1 MKCIRDICSSRE
13 EKVMKRVF
21 KLFLLFL
28 IGGMSYMLVEMAY
41 RGHTHWTML
50 IVGGVCFV
58 LIGAQN
64 ELYTWEMPLILQC
77 IVGSLIV
84 TAVEFFG
91 GCIINIKLGW
101 EVWDYS
107 GLPCNLLGQICL
119 LFSCFWALL
128 SVPAIILDDYLRYWL
143 FGEDKPQYIL
153 F

>member
-1 MKCIRDICSSRE
+1 MKCIRDICNSRE
-13 EKVMKRVF
+13 EKMIKKILKMLV
-21 KLFLLFL
+21 LSL
-28 IGGMSYMLVEMAY
+28 IGGISYMLVEIAY

-64 ELYTWEMPLILQC
+64 ELYTWEMPLVLQC

-84 TAVEFFG
+84 TTTEFLS

-101 EVWDYS
+101 GVWDYS
-107 GLPCNLLGQICL
+107 GLPCNLFGQICL
-119 LFSCFWALL
+119 LFSCLWVLL

-143 FGEDKPQYIL
+143 FGAEKPRYKL